1 MQAHSADSNPEELL
15 DVFKAAALSVT
26 KLFKTSTAAQSK
38 ARVDGYQDCLEDL
51 LAVLDKGDADVRSIR
66 RWVLERLDGRESML
80 STIESEDEVEKTDG
94 GSTPEPN
101 NTRHAAA
108 NGTHDGSRAGAGV
121 SASTST
127 PAGADTPMQ
136 TSMETEMDTETET
149 VSPVKSR
156 VKTKTSG
163 ASSTVSVAPAPTL
176 SSSAPVSA
184 MAALAAKKAAKA
196 KARAHTSAP
205 APAPVS
211 AASPEM
217 AESADG
223 SVPMQTSEA
232 GSGDFSFRSAVPYP
246 TDSFLELANLDLS
259 DRRSASGAAR
269 EQSDAVAS
277 TTPAQ
282 FSSASSNTTTPSST
296 TFIFN
301 APANNASDS
310 TTVSTSTPPR
320 QFRVRHGAAR
330 TNGRNILTAR
340 YNRSSAGQKR
350 KLNFDE
356 IFDVASL
363 GYGKDVFSRG
373 GPKRSRQT

>member
-1 MQAHSADSNPEELL
+1 MQGHSADSNPEELL

-101 NTRHAAA
+101 NTRHAVA
-108 NGTHDGSRAGAGV
+108 NGHHGSNRASAGV
-121 SASTST
+121 PANVSA

-136 TSMETEMDTETET
+136 TSTESEMDTETEA

-156 VKTKTSG
+156 VKTKT
-163 ASSTVSVAPAPTL
+163 ASATSTVPVTSAHTL
-176 SSSAPVSA
+176 SSTAPVSA

-196 KARAHTSAP
+196 KAKAHTSVPASAP
-205 APAPVS
+205 APA
-211 AASPEM
+211 ASPEM
-217 AESADG
+217 TESADG
-223 SVPMQTSEA
+223 SVPMQTPEA

-259 DRRSASGAAR
+259 DRRSVPGAAK
-269 EQSDAVAS
+269 EQSDSAAL
-277 TTPAQ
+277 TTPSQ

-301 APANNASDS
+301 APANNTSENS
-310 TTVSTSTPPR
+310 TVSTPAR